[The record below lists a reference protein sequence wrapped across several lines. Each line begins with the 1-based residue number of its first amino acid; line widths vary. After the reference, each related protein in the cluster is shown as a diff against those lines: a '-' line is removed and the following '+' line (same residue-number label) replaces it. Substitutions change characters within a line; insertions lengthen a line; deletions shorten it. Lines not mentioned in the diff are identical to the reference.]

1 MLRRRPLMRAAVV
14 GGTAYYAGKKVSQ
27 GRQAEADQ
35 NAQIADLQA
44 QQQQQAYQ
52 QQPVY
57 QQPPA
62 AAPAGG
68 AESVADQI
76 ERLKGLLD
84 SGALTPEEYSAAKQ
98 QVLQGG

>member
-44 QQQQQAYQ
+44 QQA
-52 QQPVY
+52 QPEY
-57 QQPPA
+57 
-62 AAPAGG
+62 AAPAP
-68 AESVADQI
+68 AAPTQEDSI
-76 ERLKGLLD
+76 EKLKQLKDLLD
-84 SGALTPEEYSAAKQ
+84 QGVLTQAEFDLEKQ
-98 QVLQGG
+98 KILQNM